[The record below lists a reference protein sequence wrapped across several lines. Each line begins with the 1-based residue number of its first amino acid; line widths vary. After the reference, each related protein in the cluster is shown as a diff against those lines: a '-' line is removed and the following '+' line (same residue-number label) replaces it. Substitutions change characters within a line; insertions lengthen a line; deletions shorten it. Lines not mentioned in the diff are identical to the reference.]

1 MNKKV
6 GMEMDTSGSKEGPS
20 PVARA
25 VTHSTAVGRSSEAAE
40 AVIERYIKRMAEVSN

>member
-1 MNKKV
+1 M
-6 GMEMDTSGSKEGPS
+6 GTRDSKEGPS

-25 VTHSTAVGRSSEAAE
+25 ATHSTAVRESSEAAV

>member
-6 GMEMDTSGSKEGPS
+6 GVEMDTSGSKEGPS

-25 VTHSTAVGRSSEAAE
+25 ATQSTAVRESSEAAV
-40 AVIERYIKRMAEVSN
+40 AVIERYVKRMAEVSN

>member
-1 MNKKV
+1 MDKKV

-25 VTHSTAVGRSSEAAE
+25 ATHSTAVRESSEAAV
-40 AVIERYIKRMAEVSN
+40 AVIERYIERMAEVSN